1 MDASDWNA
9 RYDTSELIWKGEPNQ
24 FLPPE
29 VVDLTPGTAV
39 DLACGEGRNASSD
52 QCQPM
57 TAIELLSMS
66 LSEFEEWP
74 DLK

>member
-29 VVDLTPGTAV
+29 VVYLTPGTAV
-39 DLACGEGRNASSD
+39 DLACGEGRNASSG
-52 QCQPM
+52 QCQPT
-57 TAIELLSMS
+57 TAIELLSTS